1 MGYFNNLIVPAI
13 VQEAEENKKGKLNFE
28 NEDSA
33 EQRSLARQDLIAAK
47 ALSDVSKSMDT
58 ENKSTKKALNRK
70 AKQTAM
76 EAVEHAQKSVIYA
89 DEEHKVINND
99 DLHAK
104 LEKTHNNSFL
114 QKEQKKT
121 GINIVEKSD
130 IDKVNSAVKKKRGEK
145 SPYNAVRYTE
155 QEIDDKAVND
165 AIEVAEKAVNNLD
178 KKVEESKKE
187 TIKIGNQNFYID
199 FNHI

>member
-13 VQEAEENKKGKLNFE
+13 VQEAEENEKGKLNFE

-47 ALSDVSKSMDT
+47 ALSDVSKSMDA

-99 DLHAK
+99 DFHAK

-114 QKEQKKT
+114 QREQKKT
-121 GINIVEKSD
+121 GMHIVEKSD
-130 IDKVNSAVKKKRGEK
+130 IDKLNSAVKKKRGEK

-155 QEIDDKAVND
+155 QEIDDKTVND

>member
-1 MGYFNNLIVPAI
+1 MGYFNNLIIPAI
-13 VQEAEENKKGKLNFE
+13 VQEAEENEKGKLNFE
-28 NEDSA
+28 NEDSV

-47 ALSDVSKSMDT
+47 ALSDVSKSMDA

-114 QKEQKKT
+114 QREQKKT
-121 GINIVEKSD
+121 GLNIVEKSD
-130 IDKVNSAVKKKRGEK
+130 IDKLNSAVKKKKGEK
-145 SPYNAVRYTE
+145 SPYNAVRYTK
-155 QEIDDKAVND
+155 QEIDDKTVND

-187 TIKIGNQNFYID
+187 TIKIGDQIFYID
-199 FNHI
+199 FDHI

>member
-1 MGYFNNLIVPAI
+1 MGYFNDLIVPAI
-13 VQEAEENKKGKLNFE
+13 VQEAEENEKGKLNFE

-47 ALSDVSKSMDT
+47 ALSDVSKLMDA

-89 DEEHKVINND
+89 DEKHKVINND
-99 DLHAK
+99 DFHAK
-104 LEKTHNNSFL
+104 LEKTHNNSYL
-114 QKEQKKT
+114 QREQKKT
-121 GINIVEKSD
+121 GVNIVERSD
-130 IDKVNSAVKKKRGEK
+130 IDKLNSAVKMKRGEE

-155 QEIDDKAVND
+155 QEIDDKTVND

>member
-1 MGYFNNLIVPAI
+1 MEYFNNLIVPAI
-13 VQEAEENKKGKLNFE
+13 VQEAEENEKGKLNFE

-33 EQRSLARQDLIAAK
+33 EQRSLAYEDLIAAK
-47 ALSDVSKSMDT
+47 ALSDKSMD
-58 ENKSTKKALNRK
+58 EKDKYKKKALNRK

-99 DLHAK
+99 NLHAK

-114 QKEQKKT
+114 QREQKKT
-121 GINIVEKSD
+121 GMNIVEKSD
-130 IDKVNSAVKKKRGEK
+130 IDKLNSAVKKKRGEK

-155 QEIDDKAVND
+155 QEFDDKTVND

-187 TIKIGNQNFYID
+187 TIKIGNQIFYIT
-199 FNHI
+199 

>member
-1 MGYFNNLIVPAI
+1 MGYFNSLIVPAI
-13 VQEAEENKKGKLNFE
+13 VQDAEENKKGKLNFE

-33 EQRSLARQDLIAAK
+33 EQHSLAHQDLIAAK

-130 IDKVNSAVKKKRGEK
+130 IDKLNSAVKKKRGEK

-155 QEIDDKAVND
+155 QEIDDKTVND

-178 KKVEESKKE
+178 QKVEESKKE
-187 TIKIGNQNFYID
+187 TIKIGNQNLYFD

>member
-47 ALSDVSKSMDT
+47 ALSDVSKSMDS

-130 IDKVNSAVKKKRGEK
+130 IDKLNSAVKKKRGEK

>member
-1 MGYFNNLIVPAI
+1 M
-13 VQEAEENKKGKLNFE
+13 
-28 NEDSA
+28 DS
-33 EQRSLARQDLIAAK
+33 
-47 ALSDVSKSMDT
+47 

-121 GINIVEKSD
+121 GINIVEKPD

-155 QEIDDKAVND
+155 QEIDDKAVN
-165 AIEVAEKAVNNLD
+165 NLD

>member
-1 MGYFNNLIVPAI
+1 M
-13 VQEAEENKKGKLNFE
+13 
-28 NEDSA
+28 
-33 EQRSLARQDLIAAK
+33 LA
-47 ALSDVSKSMDT
+47 V
-58 ENKSTKKALNRK
+58 
-70 AKQTAM
+70 
-76 EAVEHAQKSVIYA
+76 
-89 DEEHKVINND
+89 
-99 DLHAK
+99 
-104 LEKTHNNSFL
+104 THNNSFL

-155 QEIDDKAVND
+155 QEIDDKAVN
-165 AIEVAEKAVNNLD
+165 NLD

-187 TIKIGNQNFYID
+187 TIKIGTQNFYID

>member
-1 MGYFNNLIVPAI
+1 MFSY
-13 VQEAEENKKGKLNFE
+13 K
-28 NEDSA
+28 D
-33 EQRSLARQDLIAAK
+33 
-47 ALSDVSKSMDT
+47 
-58 ENKSTKKALNRK
+58 
-70 AKQTAM
+70 
-76 EAVEHAQKSVIYA
+76 HYY
-89 DEEHKVINND
+89 KVINKDNH
-99 DLHAK
+99 HAK
-104 LEKTHNNSFL
+104 LKKTQNNSFL
-114 QKEQKKT
+114 QKKQKKT

>member
-1 MGYFNNLIVPAI
+1 MGYFNSLIVPAI
-13 VQEAEENKKGKLNFE
+13 VEEAEENKKGKLNFE

-33 EQRSLARQDLIAAK
+33 EQRSLAHQDLIAAK

-130 IDKVNSAVKKKRGEK
+130 IDKLNSAVKKKRGEK

-155 QEIDDKAVND
+155 QEIDDKTVND

-178 KKVEESKKE
+178 QKVEESKKE
-187 TIKIGNQNFYID
+187 TIKIGNQNFYFD

>member
-1 MGYFNNLIVPAI
+1 MGYFNSLIVPAI
-13 VQEAEENKKGKLNFE
+13 VEEAEENKKGKLNFE

-33 EQRSLARQDLIAAK
+33 EQRSLAHQDLIAAK

-130 IDKVNSAVKKKRGEK
+130 IDKLNSAVKKKRGEK

-155 QEIDDKAVND
+155 QEIDDKTVND

-178 KKVEESKKE
+178 QKVEESKKE
-187 TIKIGNQNFYID
+187 KIKIGNQNFYFD

>member
-47 ALSDVSKSMDT
+47 ALSDVSKSMDS

>member
-1 MGYFNNLIVPAI
+1 
-13 VQEAEENKKGKLNFE
+13 
-28 NEDSA
+28 
-33 EQRSLARQDLIAAK
+33 
-47 ALSDVSKSMDT
+47 MDT

-130 IDKVNSAVKKKRGEK
+130 IDKLNSAVKKKRGEK

-155 QEIDDKAVND
+155 QEIDDKTVND

-178 KKVEESKKE
+178 QKVEESKKE
-187 TIKIGNQNFYID
+187 KIKIGNQNFYFD

>member
-1 MGYFNNLIVPAI
+1 MGYFNSLIVPAI
-13 VQEAEENKKGKLNFE
+13 VQDAEESKKGKLNFE

-33 EQRSLARQDLIAAK
+33 EQRSLAHQDLIAAK

-130 IDKVNSAVKKKRGEK
+130 IDKLNSAVKKKRGEK

-155 QEIDDKAVND
+155 QEIDDKTVND
-165 AIEVAEKAVNNLD
+165 AIEVAEKAVNNLEQ
-178 KKVEESKKE
+178 KVEESKKE
-187 TIKIGNQNFYID
+187 TIKIGNQNFYFD

>member
-47 ALSDVSKSMDT
+47 ALSDVSKSMDS

-104 LEKTHNNSFL
+104 LEKTRNNSFL

>member
-1 MGYFNNLIVPAI
+1 MGYFNNLLVPAI
-13 VQEAEENKKGKLNFE
+13 VQEAEENEKGKLNFE

-47 ALSDVSKSMDT
+47 ALSDVSKSMDA

-99 DLHAK
+99 DLHTK

-114 QKEQKKT
+114 QREQKKT
-121 GINIVEKSD
+121 GMHIVEKSD
-130 IDKVNSAVKKKRGEK
+130 IEKLNSAVKKKRGEK

-155 QEIDDKAVND
+155 QEIDDKTVND
-165 AIEVAEKAVNNLD
+165 AIAVAEKAVNNLD